1 VYYNHGFD
9 EAIGFRQVGECS
21 LYKVDDVGLWV
32 EVFVPREP
40 EPGRFEGAALHRYK
54 DVYAAIAGGKT
65 TGLSIGGAKA
75 LRGSGI
81 KRWSTND
88 LSIVDWP
95 CHPSAR
101 FRLRH

>member
-1 VYYNHGFD
+1 VFYNDGFD
-9 EAIGFRQVGECS
+9 EAIGFRQIGECS
-21 LYKVDDVGLWV
+21 RYKVDDVGLWV

-40 EPGRFEGAALHRYK
+40 DPRRFEGAALHRYK
-54 DVYAAIAGGKT
+54 DVYAGIAGGKT

-101 FRLRH
+101 FRLRY